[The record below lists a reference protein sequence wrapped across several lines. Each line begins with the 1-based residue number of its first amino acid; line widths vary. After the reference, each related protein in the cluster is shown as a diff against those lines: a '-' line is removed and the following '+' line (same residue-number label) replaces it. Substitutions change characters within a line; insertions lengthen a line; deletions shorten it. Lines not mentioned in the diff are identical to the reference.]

1 MQNILNNFKKV
12 PLKYCE
18 LQFHWFWMVSYVPT
32 PITLWITAYHLGNL
46 KRHRPI
52 FWQGADRQNLFI
64 SPPRQIFIFSSL
76 RPYYSRPLSAYFMK
90 KSFWQSYTDRTLIFS
105 KLNFQDTPE
114 DDDLDESKVS
124 NQSDAYLVVE
134 AEQIRVIEPVSRA
147 ILETI
152 KLSTVRIV
160 HLYLLNFFDDVIYF
174 WKNSIMVTN
183 RKIDF
188 N

>member
-1 MQNILNNFKKV
+1 
-12 PLKYCE
+12 
-18 LQFHWFWMVSYVPT
+18 
-32 PITLWITAYHLGNL
+32 
-46 KRHRPI
+46 
-52 FWQGADRQNLFI
+52 
-64 SPPRQIFIFSSL
+64 
-76 RPYYSRPLSAYFMK
+76 MK
-90 KSFWQSYTDRTLIFS
+90 KSFWQSNTDRTLIFS

-160 HLYLLNFFDDVIYF
+160 HLY
-174 WKNSIMVTN
+174 
-183 RKIDF
+183 
-188 N
+188 

>member
-1 MQNILNNFKKV
+1 
-12 PLKYCE
+12 
-18 LQFHWFWMVSYVPT
+18 
-32 PITLWITAYHLGNL
+32 
-46 KRHRPI
+46 
-52 FWQGADRQNLFI
+52 
-64 SPPRQIFIFSSL
+64 
-76 RPYYSRPLSAYFMK
+76 MK

-160 HLYLLNFFDDVIYF
+160 HLYLLNFFDDNIY
-174 WKNSIMVTN
+174 
-183 RKIDF
+183 RYKIVLWYQIAKSA
-188 N
+188 

>member
-1 MQNILNNFKKV
+1 
-12 PLKYCE
+12 
-18 LQFHWFWMVSYVPT
+18 
-32 PITLWITAYHLGNL
+32 
-46 KRHRPI
+46 
-52 FWQGADRQNLFI
+52 
-64 SPPRQIFIFSSL
+64 
-76 RPYYSRPLSAYFMK
+76 MK
-90 KSFWQSYTDRTLIFS
+90 KSFWQSNTDRTLIFS

-160 HLYLLNFFDDVIYF
+160 HL
-174 WKNSIMVTN
+174 
-183 RKIDF
+183 
-188 N
+188 